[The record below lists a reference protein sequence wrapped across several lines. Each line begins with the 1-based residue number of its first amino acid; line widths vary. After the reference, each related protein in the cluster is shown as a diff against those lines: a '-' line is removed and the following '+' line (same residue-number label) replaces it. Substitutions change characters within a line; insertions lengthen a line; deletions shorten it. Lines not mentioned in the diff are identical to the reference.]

1 MSFPRF
7 PRATQI
13 MRAPSLL
20 VAGLMVV
27 AVGAA
32 PAVAATTSKT
42 STNTGSTSGG
52 NGGAGLGAPPAP
64 KPATT
69 KRRKKPTTAKKRTT
83 KVKATKQAT
92 PRAGDSK
99 HLGDRVLRQGMNG
112 HDVRVLQA
120 YLTLAGY
127 PTSVDGD
134 FGPATLKSVEAF
146 QSDNAFNP
154 NGVVT
159 VPVEKA
165 LRAKVAA
172 IEADPPASLVRINP
186 DGTATAPAG
195 APSVVQQ
202 VVAAANQI
210 IDQPYVYGGGHR
222 SFTSNGYDCSGAVS
236 FALHGGGLLSSPED
250 SVDLESYGSAGPGH
264 WITIYADSSHAFMV
278 VAGRAFDTADY
289 GGPNIPAGS
298 GPRWRSDPTG
308 NLADGGNYIVRH
320 PTGL

>member
-1 MSFPRF
+1 M
-7 PRATQI
+7 
-13 MRAPSLL
+13 L
-20 VAGLMVV
+20 VVA

-42 STNTGSTSGG
+42 STNTGG
-52 NGGAGLGAPPAP
+52 NGGAGLGAPAAP
-64 KPATT
+64 KPAT
-69 KRRKKPTTAKKRTT
+69 RPKPKKKRTT
-83 KVKATKQAT
+83 KKRTKVKAAKQTT
-92 PRAGDSK
+92 PAAGGSK
-99 HLGDRVLRQGMNG
+99 HLGDRVLRPGMTG

-134 FGPATLKSVEAF
+134 FGPATLASVKAF
-146 QSDNAFNP
+146 ENDNAFAP

-172 IEADPPASLVRINP
+172 IEADPPASITRINA

-210 IDQPYVYGGGHR
+210 IDKPYVYGGGHATWND
-222 SFTSNGYDCSGAVS
+222 SGYDCSGAVS
-236 FALHGGGLLSSPED
+236 FALHGGGLLSSPEP
-250 SVDLESYGSAGPGH
+250 STALESYGSAGPGH

-298 GPRWRSDPTG
+298 GPRWRNDPTG